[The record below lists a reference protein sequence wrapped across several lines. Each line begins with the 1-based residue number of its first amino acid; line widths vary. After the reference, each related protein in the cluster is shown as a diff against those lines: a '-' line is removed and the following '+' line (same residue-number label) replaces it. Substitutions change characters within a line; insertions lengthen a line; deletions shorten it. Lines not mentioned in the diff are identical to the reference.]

1 MTPTLEQTL
10 LYVVSYL
17 ENQGLV
23 VDYNDLHNHILSK
36 NTTSS
41 TQPKKK
47 TFKVKPKT
55 KKQATINNENQ
66 QQDLNQN
73 TKPKKI
79 KFKPKSKAKPEIS
92 DYQRFVDICNK
103 NNLYYFQ
110 FNDEFNWKGPS
121 IKIDVDTFNVSIFG
135 DLEIHILEGYGF
147 GILRPKNHESDKKI
161 VYNEINYEQCKLLDE
176 DILSLNGSDDESNDG
191 YDYDTDCDDDETI
204 HTEDWT
210 YIPENVIY
218 QLDTKT
224 NNIYCNQT
232 NQYVGKKIDDFNI
245 DYDTKEHE
253 TINLEGI

>member
-10 LYVVSYL
+10 QNVVSYL
-17 ENQGLV
+17 GNQGIV
-23 VDYNDLHNHILSK
+23 VDYQELHSHILS
-36 NTTSS
+36 TTK
-41 TQPKKK
+41 TCNNETKKK
-47 TFKVKPKT
+47 TFKIKPKP
-55 KKQATINNENQ
+55 KKQAKINKENE
-66 QQDLNQN
+66 N

-79 KFKPKSKAKPEIS
+79 KFKPKPKTEKT
-92 DYQRFVDICNK
+92 DYQRFVEICNQ

-147 GILRPKNHESDKKI
+147 AILRPKNHESDKKI
-161 VYNEINYEQCKLLDE
+161 VYDEVNYEQCKLLDE
-176 DILSLNGSDDESNDG
+176 DILSLNGSDDESNHG
-191 YDYDTDCDDDETI
+191 YNSDTEVDDDEAVL
-204 HTEDWT
+204 TEDWT
-210 YIPENVIY
+210 YVPDNVVY

-253 TINLEGI
+253 TINIETM

>member
-10 LYVVSYL
+10 QNVVSYL
-17 ENQGLV
+17 GNQGIV
-23 VDYNDLHNHILSK
+23 VNYNDLHTHILTK
-36 NTTSS
+36 S
-41 TQPKKK
+41 TESKKK
-47 TFKVKPKT
+47 TFKIKPRT
-55 KKQATINNENQ
+55 KKQPTTNNENQ
-66 QQDLNQN
+66 TQNQTQPEN

-79 KFKPKSKAKPEIS
+79 KFKPKPKTKSEKT
-92 DYQRFVDICNK
+92 DYQRFVDTCNQ

-121 IKIDVDTFNVSIFG
+121 IKIDIDNFNLSIFG
-135 DLEIHILEGYGF
+135 ELEIHILEGYGF

-176 DILSLNGSDDESNDG
+176 DILSLNGSDDESNTG
-191 YDYDTDCDDDETI
+191 YASDTDYDDDETVI

-253 TINLEGI
+253 IINLECN